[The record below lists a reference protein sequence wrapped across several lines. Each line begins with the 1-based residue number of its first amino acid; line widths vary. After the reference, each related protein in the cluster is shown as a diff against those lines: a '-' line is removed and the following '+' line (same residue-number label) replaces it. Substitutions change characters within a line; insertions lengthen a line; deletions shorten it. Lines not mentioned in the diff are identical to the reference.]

1 MSAPVDPRQNRQ
13 NHNQR
18 NTSGARFNPQN
29 PQGRPEPPIPEVVN
43 WIKDLKLTT
52 KTANLTCIC
61 LGVTNAIRTTDGNEV
76 RNIIISDKTGRV
88 NLSMWGELGGLVREG
103 DILKIQRAYTKLF
116 KDVLTL
122 YISKQGSIQRVGDFC
137 LQFND
142 KNDLSD
148 PKITWESG
156 DSRQFKRSTSV
167 Q

>member
-1 MSAPVDPRQNRQ
+1 
-13 NHNQR
+13 
-18 NTSGARFNPQN
+18 
-29 PQGRPEPPIPEVVN
+29 
-43 WIKDLKLTT
+43 
-52 KTANLTCIC
+52 
-61 LGVTNAIRTTDGNEV
+61 
-76 RNIIISDKTGRV
+76 
-88 NLSMWGELGGLVREG
+88 MWGELGGLVREG

-122 YISKQGSIQRVGDFC
+122 YIRYFNHLVLFGESFFSKQGSIQRVGDFC

-156 DSRQFKRSTSV
+156 DSRQYKRSTSV